1 MPTGSGSETVPLV
14 YRFNYFF
21 LLQAVLPVIPQPQQ
35 EAEVVEMLLPEGDD
49 LQDWGVQVADLQPYQ
64 PPQQS
69 ARQLQFPSSQPVII
83 VRQPSTVRSPAAV
96 RLQSPAPPPRGPR
109 FLVVRQ
115 PSPAAVRLQSPAPP
129 PRGPRFLVVR
139 QPSPAAVRLQSPAS
153 QPLQQS
159 EDLVQNLLQQIELQQ
174 RLIELQRHNQTLM
187 PVPNLRGTPTPNPSP
202 LSLSASTLVST
213 PDTEEELA
221 TWLPIRD
228 VIILKNCHVSSF
240 FVLSWMVPLY
250 FDS

>member
-1 MPTGSGSETVPLV
+1 M
-14 YRFNYFF
+14 
-21 LLQAVLPVIPQPQQ
+21 LPVIPQPQQ

-83 VRQPSTVRSPAAV
+83 VRQPSTVR
-96 RLQSPAPPPRGPR
+96 
-109 FLVVRQ
+109 
-115 PSPAAVRLQSPAPP
+115 SPAAVRLQSPAPP